1 MLMKKQR
8 EEEVVHCCV
17 SVGDKQC
24 GLCVSYDIDVN
35 YIHDCFKGGC
45 MYKGCWQAADHVIM
59 SALTYYVNRLFIALV
74 IIQVTANRL
83 LIARVIDKVTTN
95 LFHQL

>member
-1 MLMKKQR
+1 
-8 EEEVVHCCV
+8 
-17 SVGDKQC
+17 
-24 GLCVSYDIDVN
+24 
-35 YIHDCFKGGC
+35 

>member
-1 MLMKKQR
+1 MR
-8 EEEVVHCCV
+8 
-17 SVGDKQC
+17 S
-24 GLCVSYDIDVN
+24 LCLVNDIDVN
-35 YIHDCFKGGC
+35 YIHVNDVFKGGC

-83 LIARVIDKVTTN
+83 LIARVIDKMTTN